1 MLNSTDLSWKHIL
14 NRLTAQHNLTSHE
27 ISWAMDEIMSGV
39 TPEAIIG
46 AFLVGLHV
54 KGETPEELQAL
65 AQGMIEKAE
74 PIEVTSS
81 AVDVVGT
88 GGDQQNTVNI
98 STMASLVVAGA
109 GIPVIKHG
117 NRASSSS
124 SGSAD
129 VLEALGVNLNMSIK
143 NVARAV
149 SEVGITFLFA
159 QIFHPSMKHVAPT
172 RKALG
177 VPTAFNY
184 LGPMTNPAQVRS
196 SAIGVADPEMAE
208 RIAQVF
214 ASRGD
219 HALIVRGSDGLD
231 EITIT
236 GPSYVWET
244 FDGEVTAYEL
254 NPEDCGFPLG
264 VMDDLRGGDAKHNA
278 QVVRETLKGSAG
290 PILDAVLLNA
300 AAAITAYS
308 PVKGA
313 SFDQRFAEGIGR
325 AREAINNGK
334 ALQVLEKWVSYSSN
348 K

>member
-1 MLNSTDLSWKHIL
+1 MLTSTDLSWKHIL
-14 NRLTAQHNLTSHE
+14 NRLTAQYDLTSDE
-27 ISWAMDEIMSGV
+27 ISWAMGEIMGGS

-143 NVARAV
+143 NVAQAV

-172 RKALG
+172 RRALG

-196 SAIGVADPEMAE
+196 SAIGVADQEMAE

-219 HALIVRGSDGLD
+219 HALILRGSDGLD

-244 FDGEVTAYEL
+244 FDGGVTEHKL
-254 NPEDCGFPLG
+254 NPKDYGFSLG
-264 VMDDLRGGDAKHNA
+264 VLDDLRGGDAKHNA
-278 QVVRETLKGSAG
+278 QVVRETLSGTAG
-290 PILDAVLLNA
+290 YVLDAVLLNA
-300 AAAITAYS
+300 AAAITAYY
-308 PVKGA
+308 PVSDS
-313 SFDQRFAEGIGR
+313 SFEHRFAEALR
-325 AREAINNGK
+325 TARESIDSGK
-334 ALQVLEKWVSYSSN
+334 ALQTLEKWVSYSAN

>member
-1 MLNSTDLSWKHIL
+1 MLNSTDLSWKYIL
-14 NRLTAQHNLTSHE
+14 NRLTAQQDLTSSE
-27 ISWAMDEIMSGV
+27 ISWAMEKIMSGS

-54 KGETPEELQAL
+54 KGETPQELQAL

-81 AVDVVGT
+81 AVDIVGT

-109 GIPVIKHG
+109 GVPVIKHG

-129 VLEALGVNLNMSIK
+129 VLEALGVNLNMSIMD
-143 NVARAV
+143 VAQAV

-172 RKALG
+172 RRTLG

-196 SAIGVADPEMAE
+196 SAIGVADQEMAE
-208 RIAQVF
+208 RIAEVF

-219 HALIVRGSDGLD
+219 HALILRGSDGLD

-244 FDGEVTAYEL
+244 LDGGVTRYEL
-254 NPEDCGFPLG
+254 NPEDYGFKLG
-264 VMDDLRGGDAKHNA
+264 SLDDLRGGDANHNA
-278 QVVRETLKGSAG
+278 QVVRETLQGVTG

-300 AAAITAYS
+300 AAAITAFR
-308 PVKGA
+308 PVDNS
-313 SFDQRFAEGIGR
+313 SFNQRFTEGLVT
-325 AREAINNGK
+325 AKEAVESGK
-334 ALQVLEKWVSYSSN
+334 ALQTLEKWVSYSTD